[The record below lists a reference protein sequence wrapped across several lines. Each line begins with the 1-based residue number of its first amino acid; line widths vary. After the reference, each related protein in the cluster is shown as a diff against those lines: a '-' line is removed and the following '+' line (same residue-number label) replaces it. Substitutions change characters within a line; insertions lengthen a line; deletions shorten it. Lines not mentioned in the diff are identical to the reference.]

1 MPDQTNHDR
10 SSQSPEAALLEMLR
24 GYQLTQL
31 VYVATRLG
39 IPDLLADGPKDR
51 DQLAVACGAHPNA
64 PHRLLRAL
72 VGLAGLGVFEQVE
85 PGRFALPPLSA
96 SLRSGLPGSLY
107 SSAILAGELS
117 YGSWGQLLDSLRT
130 GSTAFERVHGMPFFG
145 YAHHPEDAR
154 LFDEQMASGEERY
167 AAIARS
173 YDFSRFR
180 TVVDIGG
187 GRGG

>member
-39 IPDLLADGPKDR
+39 IPDLLADGPKDP

-64 PHRLLRAL
+64 LHRLLR
-72 VGLAGLGVFEQVE
+72 GLAGLGVFEQVE
-85 PGRFALPPLSA
+85 PGRFALTPLSA

-107 SSAILAGELS
+107 SSAILAGELN
-117 YGSWGQLLDSLRT
+117 YGSWGQLLHSIRI
-130 GSTAFERVHGMPFFG
+130 GSTAFERGVLRFALGGMTCLMQ
-145 YAHHPEDAR
+145 R
-154 LFDEQMASGEERY
+154 TSSRRSGPCP
-167 AAIARS
+167 S
-173 YDFSRFR
+173 G
-180 TVVDIGG
+180 TTGQP
-187 GRGG
+187 